1 MVTDINMVVTQAD
14 AVYLLLYY
22 YYGGMIYTLLKNFDR
37 ALFFFEVK
45 LMIYCHFI
53 QDNMLTWLGLCD
65 DPHGRRVSHHVGG
78 LQEIPVGW
86 SPRSWRRGQTKDFQG
101 WSQNSGLIFT

>member
-1 MVTDINMVVTQAD
+1 
-14 AVYLLLYY
+14 
-22 YYGGMIYTLLKNFDR
+22 
-37 ALFFFEVK
+37 
-45 LMIYCHFI
+45 
-53 QDNMLTWLGLCD
+53 MLTWLGLCD

-101 WSQNSGLIFT
+101 WSQNSGLILT